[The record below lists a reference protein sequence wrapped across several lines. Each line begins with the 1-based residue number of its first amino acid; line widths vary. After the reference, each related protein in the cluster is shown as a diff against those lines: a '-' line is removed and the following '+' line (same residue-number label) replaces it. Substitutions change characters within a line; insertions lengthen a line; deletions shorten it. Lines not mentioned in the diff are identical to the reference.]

1 MKIRTDFVSNSS
13 SSSFVILGKTMSF
26 QKFAKLVKAAGYSHD
41 NEDDDDYYD
50 DFWEMKDWL
59 SSKTNGFIEA
69 EGAGYDDEIEEV
81 VVGADPSSM
90 KDKDTLKD
98 FKIKIIDALKKVG
111 INAKSSEIQFESGG
125 SDASGLSFI
134 GSCG

>member
-1 MKIRTDFVSNSS
+1 
-13 SSSFVILGKTMSF
+13 
-26 QKFAKLVKAAGYSHD
+26 
-41 NEDDDDYYD
+41 
-50 DFWEMKDWL
+50 MKDWL

-69 EGAGYDDEIEEV
+69 EGAGYDGEIEEV
-81 VVGADPSSM
+81 VVGANPSSM

-98 FKIKIIDALKKVG
+98 FKIKIIDSLKKIG